1 MQPETEPHNPT
12 ALKILGVA
20 GQLFMQRG
28 YHAVSINDIVRAA
41 RITKPTL
48 YYHFPDKE
56 ELFVQ
61 TTIHQLAEVHRAF
74 DTATAEAPDLAGQLL
89 GIAQVLLNPAS
100 GDMRML
106 RHEMHEHLPAQQ
118 QQRLGVAFWQHMIT
132 PIRLVMQQGLERGE
146 LAPRTDLALAM
157 LFLGMVESF
166 YQFSPQMSRAIIPAQ
181 PGEPP
186 NAAFSA
192 EALVDLF
199 LNGVSRRA
207 HS

>member
-1 MQPETEPHNPT
+1 MQTETEPHSPT
-12 ALKILGVA
+12 ALKILGIA

-61 TTIHQLAEVHRAF
+61 AAIHVLAEAHRAF
-74 DTATAEAPDLAGQLL
+74 ETATAEASDLAGRLM
-89 GIAQVLLNPAS
+89 GMARVLLDSAN

-106 RHEMHEHLPAQQ
+106 RHEMHEHLPPAQ
-118 QQRLGVAFWQHMIT
+118 QQRLGTAFWEHMIAPT
-132 PIRLVMQQGLERGE
+132 RRVMQGGLERGE
-146 LAPRTDLALAM
+146 LAPRPDLALAM

-166 YQFSPQMSRAIIPAQ
+166 YQFSPQQSRAIFPAE
-181 PGEPP
+181 PGDSP
-186 NAAFSA
+186 NAAFTA

>member
-1 MQPETEPHNPT
+1 MQSETEPHSPT
-12 ALKILGVA
+12 ALKILGIA

-41 RITKPTL
+41 GITKPTL

-61 TTIHQLAEVHRAF
+61 TTIHMLAEVHRAF
-74 DTATAEAPDLAGQLL
+74 EVAAAEAPDLAGQLM
-89 GIAQVLLNPAS
+89 GMARVLLDPSS

-106 RHEMHEHLPAQQ
+106 RHEMHEHMPAAQ
-118 QQRLGVAFWQHMIT
+118 QQRLGVAFWEHMIA
-132 PIRLVMQQGLERGE
+132 PVRQVMQGGLERGE
-146 LAPRTDLALAM
+146 LAPRPDLALAM
-157 LFLGMVESF
+157 LFLGMIESF
-166 YQFSPQMSRAIIPAQ
+166 YQFSPQMSRAILPAE
-181 PGEPP
+181 PGEAP
-186 NAAFSA
+186 NAAFTA

-199 LNGVSRRA
+199 LHGVSRRA